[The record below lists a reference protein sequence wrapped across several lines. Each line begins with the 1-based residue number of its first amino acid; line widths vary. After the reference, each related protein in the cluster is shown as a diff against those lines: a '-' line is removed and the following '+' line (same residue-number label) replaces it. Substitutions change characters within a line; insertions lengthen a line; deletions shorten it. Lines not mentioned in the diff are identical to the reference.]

1 MHRVVTEA
9 LLADEEMALH
19 EAVTTGVLVR
29 VERRGTLL
37 VTELPRTVYGAVGF
51 AGSLVPDLG
60 RRSTAT
66 IVAVLRCD
74 HYDTNPPSLGF
85 VTDWDAEHDLP
96 FVQWPKGIGMIHQH
110 YATGKPFLCR
120 PGVREFHAHIQ
131 HGDQPWDRYRGNVRP
146 RDILHDLARDLRTK
160 QVFG

>member
-66 IVAVLRCD
+66 IVAVLRLPRSG
-74 HYDTNPPSLGF
+74 TRLPANPTAP
-85 VTDWDAEHDLP
+85 
-96 FVQWPKGIGMIHQH
+96 
-110 YATGKPFLCR
+110 
-120 PGVREFHAHIQ
+120 
-131 HGDQPWDRYRGNVRP
+131 
-146 RDILHDLARDLRTK
+146 
-160 QVFG
+160 